1 MRSHLFFKPFIGRD
15 YSDGGI
21 FKKRILIVGESHY
34 CEDACEDCGK
44 DKTSKCTRFTID
56 TVNDYLQFGDTDG
69 WRNTFLKFER
79 SLVGHTTTPEESR
92 RIWQSVAFY
101 NYVQRAMNA
110 ARQSPDDMDFKSSA
124 PAFSEVLD
132 ALQPDLAIVW
142 GRRLWERMSDRQWE
156 PLPDKDI
163 EGYTVESGNYVLDSG
178 KRVLATYVY
187 HPSTGYDWNFWHK
200 IIRLF
205 M

>member
-1 MRSHLFFKPFIGRD
+1 MQSHLFFKPFIGRD

-56 TVNDYLQFGDTDG
+56 TVNNYLQFGDTDG

-101 NYVQRAMNA
+101 N
-110 ARQSPDDMDFKSSA
+110 
-124 PAFSEVLD
+124 
-132 ALQPDLAIVW
+132 
-142 GRRLWERMSDRQWE
+142 
-156 PLPDKDI
+156 
-163 EGYTVESGNYVLDSG
+163 
-178 KRVLATYVY
+178 
-187 HPSTGYDWNFWHK
+187 
-200 IIRLF
+200 
-205 M
+205 